1 MSLPDE
7 SGNVEL
13 LKATKLA
20 LLGEVTGSILHEL
33 NQPLTAM
40 SIDAGYLKML
50 AEKPDELS
58 AETLIQVGADIEDD
72 IHRLQKITQHLRAF
86 AYEREKTLHT
96 HLKMAVENIMS
107 LIGEQFRARA
117 IKWEFEFKEAL
128 PSIAIDAIELEYI
141 LLNIF
146 LNARKAIDSREKLF
160 PEKPFQKSLVLK
172 AWHSQEHLMVLVK
185 DNGLNLSYTNLE
197 HLWQPF
203 SVVTVAK
210 ELQYYN
216 LFLVEQLLEKVGGK
230 CLVHQYFNGDGM
242 GNAIELTLPVWS
254 TVK

>member
-1 MSLPDE
+1 MSLPHE
-7 SGNVEL
+7 SSNIEL

-58 AETLIQVGADIEDD
+58 AEMLIQVGADIEDD

-86 AYEREKTLHT
+86 AYEREQTLHT
-96 HLKMAVENIMS
+96 HLKVAVENIMS

-117 IKWEFEFKEAL
+117 IKWEFEFKDDL
-128 PSIAIDAIELEYI
+128 PSVAIDAIELEYI

-146 LNARKAIDSREKLF
+146 LNARKAIDLREKLC
-160 PEKPFQKSLVLK
+160 PEKPFQKSLTLK
-172 AWHSQEHLMVLVK
+172 AWRNQDRVMALVK
-185 DNGLNLSYTNLE
+185 DNGLNLSHTNL
-197 HLWQPF
+197 HRLWQPF
-203 SVVTVAK
+203 FTVHVAK
-210 ELQYYN
+210 ERQYYN
-216 LFLVEQLLEKVGGK
+216 LFLVAQLLEKVGGK
-230 CLVHQYFNGDGM
+230 CQVHQYFNGEGM
-242 GNAIELTLPVWS
+242 GNAIELTLPAWD
-254 TVK
+254 K